1 MSITVSDCLKLPS
14 LQEANV
20 IAGHGGLDKFVSAV
34 SVLEYARVFAMA
46 DPLFLGNELIITAF
60 TSVMDDVE
68 AQCNAIRRLH
78 EVGESALVLYYVGY
92 YVKTIDKKLIDT
104 ANELDFPL
112 IVMPVNNYSLRY
124 NEVIIEVLEKI
135 FEERKKA
142 TRFVPLLL
150 KQISAMRERQRTASG
165 ILRILSDHLRYSFLL
180 LDSDGREQGLA
191 IWPTSLSQ
199 ELIDGFRDCADAP
212 EQFPATLTYHD
223 KQYEVRQLI
232 LDTKHHMDLRLYVMA
247 EAGGLN
253 GDFCEQA
260 GEVVETSYNLW
271 RSNLK
276 KGSSDDLVR
285 MILNEQNR
293 DIYRIAGNLRIDL
306 RELRIMWAILP
317 KGAVGVSED
326 AVSQQKQ
333 QVKEYLCGAKKTAI
347 VDVFDQGIVAFMND
361 APYPGIDGELAQDF
375 MAEFGRAHPDT
386 VLIWCGGLDSILDT
400 RRAYMLIEQ
409 YCSTACVIYPH
420 KSIITHQDLLFAETC
435 HSLMQGD
442 AAALEHTL
450 SVLAP
455 LAGQKDEK
463 DTWETLGAYLIDAD
477 KSTSAAASVL
487 HVHESTVK
495 YRLNK
500 INRRL
505 GYDITQM
512 PATYYLYLALAIR
525 RLRDFQA
532 GQ

>member
-199 ELIDGFRDCADAP
+199 EL
-212 EQFPATLTYHD
+212 
-223 KQYEVRQLI
+223 
-232 LDTKHHMDLRLYVMA
+232 
-247 EAGGLN
+247 
-253 GDFCEQA
+253 
-260 GEVVETSYNLW
+260 
-271 RSNLK
+271 RS
-276 KGSSDDLVR
+276 
-285 MILNEQNR
+285 
-293 DIYRIAGNLRIDL
+293 
-306 RELRIMWAILP
+306 
-317 KGAVGVSED
+317 
-326 AVSQQKQ
+326 
-333 QVKEYLCGAKKTAI
+333 
-347 VDVFDQGIVAFMND
+347 
-361 APYPGIDGELAQDF
+361 
-375 MAEFGRAHPDT
+375 
-386 VLIWCGGLDSILDT
+386 
-400 RRAYMLIEQ
+400 
-409 YCSTACVIYPH
+409 
-420 KSIITHQDLLFAETC
+420 
-435 HSLMQGD
+435 
-442 AAALEHTL
+442 
-450 SVLAP
+450 
-455 LAGQKDEK
+455 
-463 DTWETLGAYLIDAD
+463 
-477 KSTSAAASVL
+477 
-487 HVHESTVK
+487 
-495 YRLNK
+495 
-500 INRRL
+500 
-505 GYDITQM
+505 
-512 PATYYLYLALAIR
+512 
-525 RLRDFQA
+525 
-532 GQ
+532 